1 MACRNSNAEQRSTLE
16 AGITGVATTA
26 HRLEQ
31 ELAWCAT
38 NDQVAALQTNC
49 AGQADLD
56 ALQAI
61 VDAKADKALLDRV
74 SGGSSSALAAL
85 EQSLREL
92 QQGHEAT
99 KESIGSCAP
108 ASALDALEQAV
119 ASKADRSAA
128 EQLGVAQQ
136 EASAQVAT
144 LSTSLETLQ
153 ACLATL
159 QDTCL
164 RQSALEPV
172 QAELASKADKS
183 ELDRVSGGSA
193 GALTDMQAAIA
204 SLQERL
210 QQAATSTAVA
220 EVTQRCDDVA
230 ASAAQ
235 QARAL
240 AEELSSKADTS
251 ELQQVASVATVAA
264 QLERTVHDLQERV
277 SQLPGTEALQGLE
290 ERVAGKASCDQAQEL
305 AEAVQAMQSK
315 LKGVSGSEQ
324 MAEVQQRLDQLAADV
339 AAAGTAAASSA
350 TVEELQAQVQAIEQL
365 AHAAASQSTL
375 EAVQVCQSHPG
386 VILCHV
392 TGGVSRGLQVINDRH
407 AFD

>member
-1 MACRNSNAEQRSTLE
+1 ME

-38 NDQVAALQTNC
+38 NDQVASLQTSC

-108 ASALDALEQAV
+108 ASALDALEQTV

-240 AEELSSKADTS
+240 AEELSSKADAS

-264 QLERTVHDLQERV
+264 QLERTVQGLQERV

-290 ERVAGKASCDQAQEL
+290 ERVAGKASCDQAQKL

-315 LKGVSGSEQ
+315 LEGVSGSEQ
-324 MAEVQQRLDQLAADV
+324 MAQVQQRLDQLAADV

-350 TVEELQAQVQAIEQL
+350 AVEELQAQVQAIEQL
-365 AHAAASQSTL
+365 AHAAASQRTL

-392 TGGVSRGLQVINDRH
+392 TGGKLRGLQVIIDRH